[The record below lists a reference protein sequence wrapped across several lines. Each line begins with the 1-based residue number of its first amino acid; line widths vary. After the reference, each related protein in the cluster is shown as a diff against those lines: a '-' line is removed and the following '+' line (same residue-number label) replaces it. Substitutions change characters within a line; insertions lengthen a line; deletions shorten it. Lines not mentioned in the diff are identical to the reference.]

1 VDSQTEADS
10 MAVLSGARLQVA
22 FDGQTTVDA
31 PIGEFFGT
39 GLGKYD
45 VRALMFSI
53 DNSSPDGWYTTWWP
67 MPFARNA
74 TIQIVNESGF
84 EGR

>member
-1 VDSQTEADS
+1 
-10 MAVLSGARLQVA
+10 MAVLSGARLQIT

-31 PIGEFFGT
+31 PIGEFFGS

-45 VRALMFSI
+45 VRTLMFSI

-67 MPFARNA
+67 MPFVRNA
-74 TIQIVNESGF
+74 IIP
-84 EGR
+84 GR